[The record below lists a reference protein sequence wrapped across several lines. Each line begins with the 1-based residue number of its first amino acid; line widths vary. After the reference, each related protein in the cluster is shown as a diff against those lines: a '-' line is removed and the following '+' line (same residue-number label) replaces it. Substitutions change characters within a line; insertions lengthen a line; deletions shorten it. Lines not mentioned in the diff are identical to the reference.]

1 MLCRF
6 QFRTQALTNF
16 FHSVKREVS
25 AALGPERVCKMGVG
39 PRRCESHLAT
49 AARYSH
55 SSKHRR
61 PSCMR
66 SAAFGALCGYDFA
79 ALAGGDNPVDILLPK
94 HCERPPDWKPAS
106 DLSEP

>member
-39 PRRCESHLAT
+39 PR
-49 AARYSH
+49 
-55 SSKHRR
+55 
-61 PSCMR
+61 

-94 HCERPPDWKPAS
+94 HCERLSGAWNRQATS
-106 DLSEP
+106 SEP